1 MRLISIVPNCL
12 SVFRILISPL
22 FVYILKHNL
31 NILAVLCLVLGAL
44 SDFFDGYLA
53 RKFNVVSKLGAL
65 LDPLSD
71 KIFTNVVLWS
81 MYVYSGQNVYVLII
95 SSILSIRDLGLLIG
109 ALFVLVKKYNINM
122 SPVFLS
128 KICTTLIFTFSIYYL
143 LFPESEVIISYWGIS
158 CIVLIIII
166 ALIYLHRFRKNKLH
180 AL

>member
-12 SVFRILISPL
+12 SIFRILISPL
-22 FVYILKHNL
+22 FVYILKDNL
-31 NILAVLCLVLGAL
+31 NLLAVLCLVLGAL

-53 RKFNVVSKLGAL
+53 RKFNVVSQLGAL

-81 MYVYSGQNVYVLII
+81 IYMYFGQNVYVLII
-95 SSILSIRDLGLLIG
+95 ALILSIRDLGLLIG
-109 ALFVLVKKYNINM
+109 SLFVIIKKYNTNM

-143 LFPESEVIISYWGIS
+143 LFPESELIISYWGIL
-158 CIVLIIII
+158 CIVLITIT
-166 ALIYLHRFRKNKLH
+166 ALIYLYRFKKSK
-180 AL
+180 

>member
-12 SVFRILISPL
+12 SIFRVLISPL
-22 FVYILKHNL
+22 FVYIVKYNL
-31 NILAVLCLVLGAL
+31 NFLAVLCLVLGAL

-81 MYVYSGQNVYVLII
+81 IYMYFGQNIYVLII
-95 SSILSIRDLGLLIG
+95 ALILSIRDLGLLIG
-109 ALFVLVKKYNINM
+109 SLFVIIKKYNTNM

-143 LFPESEVIISYWGIS
+143 LFPESELIISYWGIL
-158 CIVLIIII
+158 CIVLITIT
-166 ALIYLHRFRKNKLH
+166 ALIYLYRFKKSK
-180 AL
+180 

>member
-12 SVFRILISPL
+12 SIFRILISPL
-22 FVYILKHNL
+22 FVYILKYNL
-31 NILAVLCLVLGAL
+31 NLLAVLCLVLGAL

-53 RKFNVVSKLGAL
+53 RKFNVVSQLGAL

-81 MYVYSGQNVYVLII
+81 IYMYFGQNVYVLII
-95 SSILSIRDLGLLIG
+95 ALILSIRDLGLLIG
-109 ALFVLVKKYNINM
+109 SLFVIIKKYNTNM

-143 LFPESEVIISYWGIS
+143 LFPESELIISYWGIL
-158 CIVLIIII
+158 CIVLITIT
-166 ALIYLHRFRKNKLH
+166 ALIYLYRFKKSK
-180 AL
+180 